1 MNNNG
6 TEPKFK
12 DATRPERT
20 QIMTTKEIAKYLG
33 VHEMTVYRWLK
44 KGILPGF
51 KIGDTYMVWGEGCD
65 TFKIVDLVQYSPNR
79 YGFLLDSGDTEEVA
93 KCHWTPL

>member
-1 MNNNG
+1 M
-6 TEPKFK
+6 THPAELRPKEPG
-12 DATRPERT
+12 PERT

-51 KIGDTYMVWGEGCD
+51 KIGGRWRTKKD
-65 TFKIVDLVQYSPNR
+65 
-79 YGFLLDSGDTEEVA
+79 LLDAYLIKQME
-93 KCHWTPL
+93 K

>member
-1 MNNNG
+1 MDNNG
-6 TEPKFK
+6 LGPKFK
-12 DATRPERT
+12 DTARPERT

-51 KIGDTYMVWGEGCD
+51 KIGGRWRSKKDLLDAY
-65 TFKIVDLVQYSPNR
+65 LVQKM
-79 YGFLLDSGDTEEVA
+79 E
-93 KCHWTPL
+93 K

>member
-1 MNNNG
+1 MNTNG
-6 TEPKFK
+6 AEPKFR
-12 DATRPERT
+12 DPAQRPERT

-51 KIGDTYMVWGEGCD
+51 KIGGRWRSKKDLLDTY
-65 TFKIVDLVQYSPNR
+65 LVQKM
-79 YGFLLDSGDTEEVA
+79 E
-93 KCHWTPL
+93 K

>member
-1 MNNNG
+1 MNTNG
-6 TEPKFK
+6 AEPKFK
-12 DATRPERT
+12 DATGPRPERT

-51 KIGDTYMVWGEGCD
+51 KIGGRWRPKKDLLDTYV
-65 TFKIVDLVQYSPNR
+65 VQR
-79 YGFLLDSGDTEEVA
+79 ME
-93 KCHWTPL
+93 K